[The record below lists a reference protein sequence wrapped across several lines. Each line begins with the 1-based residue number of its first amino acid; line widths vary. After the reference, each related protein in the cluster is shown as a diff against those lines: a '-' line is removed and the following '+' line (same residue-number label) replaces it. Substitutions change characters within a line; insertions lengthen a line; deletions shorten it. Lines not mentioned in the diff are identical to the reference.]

1 MRRYPDASGLF
12 ARDGYFRTTEG
23 HGTRGVGVAEVTTM
37 TKRTIT
43 TFWTAGAVLIAVA
56 AILVIGNGVALLDHL
71 AALPTGR
78 GVTADDFSRSA
89 LALMILGGSLAS
101 IGLIAELA
109 AWIGS
114 LANTHRLTDRRWFVT
129 LLWAG
134 VAGILTL
141 PLFGLGALIA
151 GSAMLAYL
159 VGGPEA
165 TPSGQPRVWTKAAIV
180 RWSSLGLIPILAAP
194 VIALLVANQ
203 TNANGLLHG
212 HQWTALMLLTT
223 CVVAAV
229 CGVIVESVAWWAAIF
244 NSRRLADK
252 TWFNVLVWS
261 GIVATLT
268 MPLFGLGALIAA
280 AVGIA
285 YRSAAP
291 DATDINQA
299 PPKAQAAAA

>member
-1 MRRYPDASGLF
+1 
-12 ARDGYFRTTEG
+12 
-23 HGTRGVGVAEVTTM
+23 M

-43 TFWTAGAVLIAVA
+43 TFWIAGAAAIAVA

-78 GVTADDFSRSA
+78 GVTADNFSRGTV
-89 LALMILGGSLAS
+89 ALMILGGSLAS
-101 IGLIAELA
+101 IGLVAELA

-114 LANTHRLTDRRWFVT
+114 LANTHRLSDRRWFVA

-134 VAGILTL
+134 IAGILTL

-165 TPSGQPRVWTKAAIV
+165 APSGRPQVWPKASVV
-180 RWSSLGLIPILAAP
+180 RWSSLGLVPILAAT
-194 VIALLVANQ
+194 VIALLVATQ

-212 HQWTALMLLTT
+212 HQWTALMVLTT

-244 NSRRLADK
+244 NTRRLADK
-252 TWFNVLVWS
+252 TWFNILAWS

-268 MPLFGLGALIAA
+268 MPLFGLGVLIAA

-285 YRSAAP
+285 YRSTAP
-291 DATDINQA
+291 DSTGINQ
-299 PPKAQAAAA
+299 PTTKEQAAAA

>member
-1 MRRYPDASGLF
+1 
-12 ARDGYFRTTEG
+12 
-23 HGTRGVGVAEVTTM
+23 M

-43 TFWTAGAVLIAVA
+43 KFWIAGAVAIAVA
-56 AILVIGNGVALLDHL
+56 GILVIGNGVALLDHL

-78 GVTADDFSRSA
+78 GVTADDFSRRA
-89 LALMILGGSLAS
+89 VALMILGGSIAS
-101 IGLIAELA
+101 IGLVAELA

-114 LANTHRLTDRRWFVT
+114 LANTHRLTDRRWFVA
-129 LLWAG
+129 LLWSGA
-134 VAGILTL
+134 AAILTL

-165 TPSGQPRVWTKAAIV
+165 APAGQPHVWAKTSVV
-180 RWSSLGLIPILAAP
+180 RCSYLGLIPILAAT

-203 TNANGLLHG
+203 TNPNGLLHG

-223 CVVAAV
+223 CVFAAI

-244 NSRRLADK
+244 NARRLADK
-252 TWFNVLVWS
+252 TWFDILVRS

-291 DATDINQA
+291 DSTDINT
-299 PPKAQAAAA
+299 PTTKAQGAAA

>member
-1 MRRYPDASGLF
+1 
-12 ARDGYFRTTEG
+12 
-23 HGTRGVGVAEVTTM
+23 M

-43 TFWTAGAVLIAVA
+43 TFWIAGAVAIAVS

-71 AALPTGR
+71 AALPAGR
-78 GVTADDFSRSA
+78 SVTADDFSRSA
-89 LALMILGGSLAS
+89 VALMILGGILAS

-109 AWIGS
+109 AWVGS
-114 LANTHRLTDRRWFVT
+114 LGNTHRLADQRWFVA

-134 VAGILTL
+134 VAGIVTL

-159 VGGPEA
+159 VGGP
-165 TPSGQPRVWTKAAIV
+165 QPRVWTKAVIV

-203 TNANGLLHG
+203 TNANGILHG

-229 CGVIVESVAWWAAIF
+229 CGVMVESVAWWAAIF
-244 NSRRLADK
+244 NTRRQADR

-280 AVGIA
+280 GVGIA

-291 DATDINQA
+291 DSTDINK
-299 PPKAQAAAA
+299 PTTKAKAAAA